1 MLLENDVIAA
11 IASGC
16 TDSGIGIIRLSG
28 EGSLEIAAKVFK
40 PVKEQ
45 VNIMDMKTYTAHFGH
60 IIDPDSNTVLDECVL
75 LYMKSPHSYT
85 GEDTVEIDA
94 HGGMYICNRI
104 LALLCKQGA
113 RMAEPGE
120 YTKRAFLN
128 GRMDLTQAEAGMDVI
143 HADNENALSISM
155 KQLRG
160 ELKNQIL
167 DLRERIIHENA
178 YIEYALD
185 DPEHVSLDG
194 FSEKLDGIL
203 DEIIISIQNL
213 IDHANEGRMMKE
225 GIKTVIVGTPNAG
238 KSSLLN
244 VLLKEE
250 RAIVTNV
257 PGTTR
262 DTLEERCMVG
272 GMPLNIIDTAG
283 IHETSD
289 IVEKI
294 GVDKAKDVISSADL
308 ILYVI
313 DQSESFKEDENEII
327 DLIKDKKVIVLL
339 NKCDLEQKLDLDT
352 FKKKIDAPMI
362 HISMK
367 QNQAIHNFSKNDID
381 KNNSINISN
390 DNNNVL
396 VENGMNIFIKT
407 LQSLF
412 FEGRIKLDEQ
422 TFVTNERQKN
432 SLERAIDSLKRVKE
446 SIALGMSEDF
456 FTIDL
461 LDAYEQLGMIIGES
475 VHDDL
480 VNQIFKEFCTGK

>member
-28 EGSLEIAAKVFK
+28 EGALEIAAKVFR

-60 IIDPDSNTVLDECVL
+60 IVDSSSDTVLDECVL
-75 LYMKSPHSYT
+75 LYMKGPHSYT

-104 LALLCKQGA
+104 LSLLCKQGA

-128 GRMDLTQAEAGMDVI
+128 GRMDLTQAEAVMDVI

-160 ELKNQIL
+160 ELKEQIL

-203 DEIIISIQNL
+203 DEIIISIQSL
-213 IDHANEGRMMKE
+213 INHANEGRMMKE

-244 VLLKEE
+244 VLLKED

-272 GMPLNIIDTAG
+272 GIPLNIVDTAG

-308 ILYVI
+308 ILYVV
-313 DQSESFKEDENEII
+313 DQSESFKEDEKEII
-327 DLIKDKKVIVLL
+327 DLIQNKKVIVLL
-339 NKCDLEQKLDLDT
+339 NKSDLDQKLDIDEL
-352 FKKKIDAPMI
+352 KNKLDAPMI
-362 HISMK
+362 SVSMK
-367 QNQAIHNFSKNDID
+367 MDADTD
-381 KNNSINISN
+381 SN
-390 DNNNVL
+390 MDEFTKL
-396 VENGMNIFIKT
+396 
-407 LQSLF
+407 LQSMF
-412 FEGRIKLDEQ
+412 FEGKIKIDEQ
-422 TFVTNERQKN
+422 TFITNERQKN
-432 SLERAIDSLKRVKE
+432 SLEHALESLNKVKE
-446 SIALGMSEDF
+446 GITLGMSEDF